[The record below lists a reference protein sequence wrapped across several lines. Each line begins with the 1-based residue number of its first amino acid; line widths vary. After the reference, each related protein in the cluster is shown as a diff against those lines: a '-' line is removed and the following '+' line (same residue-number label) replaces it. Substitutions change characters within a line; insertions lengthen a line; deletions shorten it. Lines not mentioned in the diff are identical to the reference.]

1 MKILHIGQMIGGL
14 DIYIRNSIV
23 YNKEKDNEYVI
34 VCGKDD
40 KHQPVIRNG
49 VEVKEY
55 PISLFRSLNPVND
68 LKALITAKVEADQAL
83 VKKKSAEWKA
93 IMEGMSFNA
102 FLLFHS
108 KMNELMKTKKAIL
121 VKYGFLATEMLDNH
135 KRYWASSYY
144 WHNKEYDEQEYIM
157 YRKQTEIIVTIFY
170 EGILRGTQ
178 YGNHPRT
185 KYALKIHSIIEELM
199 NKDWS
204 KVNNNIK

>member
-1 MKILHIGQMIGGL
+1 MIGGL

-144 WHNKEYDEQEYIM
+144 WHNKKYDEQEYM
-157 YRKQTEIIVTIFY
+157 RYRKQTEIIVTIFY